1 MRQQSLEVLREC
13 PRVEHLVLASPNY
26 QRRQL
31 RLCELRLE
39 PGKAGQRTSL
49 VVKRNPARPRPGQKP
64 SLRVRQDRVISGKRL
79 AAELVAIDIG
89 AAAPV
94 EGTFATK
101 VIVIP
106 NRTKTPDD
114 TPAGTMIATV
124 KVTMSRSG
132 APFTGRLVSSNAL
145 FAFRGMNVVL
155 ARSLAR
161 KDDGIHNTRIT
172 ALQ

>member
-31 RLCELRLE
+31 RLCELRHE

-101 VIVIP
+101 VTVIP
-106 NRTKTPDD
+106 SRTKTPDNA
-114 TPAGTMIATV
+114 PAGTVIATV
-124 KVTMSRSG
+124 EVTMSRSG
-132 APFTGRLVSSNAL
+132 SPFTGRLVSSNPL
-145 FAFRGMNVVL
+145 FTFRGMNVVL
-155 ARSLAR
+155 ARALVP
-161 KDDGIHNTRIT
+161 KDDGIQNARIT